1 MSRSSEAASMKPRCT
16 HVLGDVEIKVLSV
29 VKGKK
34 NIGICAADVKK
45 EINLPPPIVKK
56 ALELLEIKKKIK
68 LVVNN
73 QNKRKKHYMA
83 VEFKPSEE
91 AWWANKEYVAAL
103 VQICLK
109 VLDKL
114 KVATMKGISTFI
126 KEHKLIE
133 KHELADCTDERVAQT
148 LEYMVLNHVIKE
160 VESTGL
166 AEYHSIPVGS
176 VCYLIAR
183 GPKTIGNMASI
194 PCSACPRISKCTPN
208 GIISP
213 KTCVFYTRW
222 LKLEF

>member
-56 ALELLEIKKKIK
+56 ALELLEKKKKIK
-68 LVVNN
+68 LVVNI
-73 QNKRKKHYMA
+73 QNKRKKHYMG

-91 AWWANKEYVAAL
+91 AWWADKEYVAAL

-114 KVATMKGISTFI
+114 KVATVKGISTFI

-133 KHELADCTDERVAQT
+133 KHELADCTDQVAQT
-148 LEYMVLNHVIKE
+148 LEYMVLDDVIKQ

-166 AEYHSIPVGS
+166 AEYHSTPVGS

-194 PCSACPRISKCTPN
+194 PI
-208 GIISP
+208 
-213 KTCVFYTRW
+213 
-222 LKLEF
+222 